1 MKMGDQ
7 VFFGQHYFCFIN
19 VMKRIL
25 VPLLLAIVFT
35 GCVQV
40 KEPEFRKIEKLRLK
54 NFGITEGVIAFNA
67 TYYNPNNFGVS
78 VKEAEA
84 DVYIDSVYLG
94 KFVQDSVVQVNKNAD
109 FSIPL
114 SGKITLAT
122 ALKIDLEDIEKR
134 DILLKAI
141 GSVKVGKAGVFVNKP
156 FEYRGR
162 HRLEDLKL
170 NSIGF

>member
-1 MKMGDQ
+1 MKQ
-7 VFFGQHYFCFIN
+7 IYY
-19 VMKRIL
+19 
-25 VPLLLAIVFT
+25 PLLLLFALA
-35 GCVQV
+35 GCMQV
-40 KEPEFRKIEKLRLK
+40 KEPEFRKIEKFRLR

-67 TYYNPNNFGVS
+67 RYYNPNNFGVS

-94 KFVQDSVVQVNKNAD
+94 KFVQDSSVQVNKNAD

-134 DILLKAI
+134 DILLRAI

-156 FEYRGR
+156 FEYRGK

-170 NSIGF
+170 NKIGF